1 MLSLI
6 LKSVGG
12 TSLAV
17 QWLGLGSFTPVGLD
31 LIPGQGTKIPYAT
44 WHGPNNLKNKKIK
57 IKKPIKLDTLMVDA
71 QLIHFSKP
79 RECTTPRV
87 NP

>member
-31 LIPGQGTKIPYAT
+31 LIPGQGTKILQAA
-44 WHGPNNLKNKKIK
+44 WCSQKEMNKREMKW
-57 IKKPIKLDTLMVDA
+57 A
-71 QLIHFSKP
+71 QKVCMAS
-79 RECTTPRV
+79 
-87 NP
+87 